1 MLLLC
6 VIQPY
11 DDKLHHTIHL
21 LNDPI
26 LLNQDIMANAFPQN
40 MIPIPSNLIASPPLT
55 NSVPRNGP
63 WSMGLNNLI
72 PAQSYHSPTT
82 SHYNLAGAPEWFDP
96 WNEVL
101 AIEGDLAAC
110 NSVKATPIGAE
121 LSRYLQESST
131 ETMMKLAEIRFEAI
145 RTSYLVT
152 SPQTL
157 TSFLSLAARRIEG
170 TKSMGVKKSISQN
183 KRDWLL
189 RCGPQSTAKSQSPQI
204 PTGQFMGNNS
214 ASNWKGV

>member
-82 SHYNLAGAPEWFDP
+82 SHYNLAGAPE
-96 WNEVL
+96 
-101 AIEGDLAAC
+101 
-110 NSVKATPIGAE
+110 
-121 LSRYLQESST
+121 
-131 ETMMKLAEIRFEAI
+131 
-145 RTSYLVT
+145 
-152 SPQTL
+152 
-157 TSFLSLAARRIEG
+157 
-170 TKSMGVKKSISQN
+170 
-183 KRDWLL
+183 
-189 RCGPQSTAKSQSPQI
+189 
-204 PTGQFMGNNS
+204 
-214 ASNWKGV
+214 